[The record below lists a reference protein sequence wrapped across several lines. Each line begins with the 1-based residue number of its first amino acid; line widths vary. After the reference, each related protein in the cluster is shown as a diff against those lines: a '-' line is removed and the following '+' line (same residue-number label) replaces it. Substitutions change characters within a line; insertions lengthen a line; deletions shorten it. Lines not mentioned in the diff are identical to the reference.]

1 VKVVFS
7 AQARQGLTE
16 IGDYIALDNPTR
28 ARNFVRNLRQ
38 KALQIAHNPRL
49 SPFMPR
55 HEQTG
60 IRRRPY
66 GNYVIFYRIED
77 REIAIIHILHAARD
91 YEKVLFPED

>member
-28 ARNFVRNLRQ
+28 ARNFMRKLRQ
-38 KALQIAHNPRL
+38 KALQIAHNPRF